1 MGIPED
7 QSREY
12 NGRYGFCIGTR
23 TESVQ
28 HETAPVEVIGCS
40 LDKNLTEN
48 SPQKNGSVKR
58 STRISGFTAICV
70 LISSVVGTGIFTT
83 TGFMARDVGSP
94 WLILALW
101 GGGALLALMGA
112 MCYSEL
118 GAAFPSVGGDY
129 IYLREA
135 YHPFVA
141 FLSGWASF
149 TIGFGAAIAAGAMGF
164 ASYVLQLVPSE
175 ADSTIQLKGVALAL
189 IWSLTAVHVAGVGPG
204 GLLQQ
209 ILTVLKIGAILL
221 LIAGAFTVG
230 HGDWQHFVM
239 TSTTPDVGPGALVV
253 SFIFVTYAY
262 SGWNAAGYIA
272 GEITNPTR
280 SIPRTMIG
288 GTLMVGALYA
298 VLNLVY
304 FYALPIHILATPP
317 LLPVAEKAAVEMFG
331 PTAAHFVTILLCISI
346 AGAVSAMIW
355 TGPRVYYAMAQDG
368 FLPGIFSDS
377 ERNQVAPVR
386 SIILQSLWV
395 TVLVLSGSFEQLLIY
410 SGLIIT
416 AFTALTVGAVIIL
429 RQRRPQLVRP
439 YQVPFYPVL
448 PVCYVLI
455 AGVIMIVLSMEKPI
469 EAFWA
474 CLTLSAGIPLYFL
487 MKKHV

>member
-1 MGIPED
+1 
-7 QSREY
+7 
-12 NGRYGFCIGTR
+12 
-23 TESVQ
+23 
-28 HETAPVEVIGCS
+28 
-40 LDKNLTEN
+40 LDKNLTEGPPKQTD
-48 SPQKNGSVKR
+48 SPESSR
-58 STRISGFTAICV
+58 RISGFTATCV
-70 LISSVVGTGIFTT
+70 LVSSVVGTGIFTS
-83 TGFMARDVGSP
+83 TGFMARDIGDP
-94 WLILALW
+94 WLILLLW
-101 GGGALLALMGA
+101 GGGALLALTGA

-118 GAAFPSVGGDY
+118 GAAFPWVGGDY
-129 IYLREA
+129 VYLREA

-149 TIGFGAAIAAGAMGF
+149 TVGFGAAIAAGAMGF
-164 ASYVLQLVPSE
+164 SSYVLQLVPSE
-175 ADSTIQLKGVALAL
+175 ADSILQVKGFALAL
-189 IWSLTAVHVAGVGPG
+189 IWSLTVVHVAGVGPG
-204 GLLQQ
+204 GVLQQ

-221 LIAGAFTVG
+221 LIVGAFTVG
-230 HGDWQHFVM
+230 HGDWQHLVM

-288 GTLMVGALYA
+288 GTLLVGALY
-298 VLNLVY
+298 VVMNLVY
-304 FYALPIHILATPP
+304 FYALPVHALAEPP
-317 LLPVAEKAAVEMFG
+317 LMPVAEKAAVGMFG
-331 PTAAHFVTILLCISI
+331 PAAAHFVTILLCISI
-346 AGAVSAMIW
+346 AGTVSAMIW

-368 FLPGIFSDS
+368 FLPGFFSDT
-377 ERNQVAPVR
+377 ENNHGTPVR

-395 TVLVLSGSFEQLLIY
+395 TVLVLSGSFEQLVIY

-416 AFTALTVGAVIIL
+416 AFTAITVGAVIIL

-439 YQVPFYPVL
+439 YRVPFYPVL

-455 AGVIMIVLSMEKPI
+455 AGVIMMFLSVEKPV
-469 EAFWA
+469 ETFWA

-487 MKKHV
+487 MRKHVGNYGNDRSG

>member
-1 MGIPED
+1 
-7 QSREY
+7 
-12 NGRYGFCIGTR
+12 
-23 TESVQ
+23 
-28 HETAPVEVIGCS
+28 
-40 LDKNLTEN
+40 
-48 SPQKNGSVKR
+48 
-58 STRISGFTAICV
+58 V
-70 LISSVVGTGIFTT
+70 LVSSVVGTGIFTS
-83 TGFMARDVGSP
+83 TGFMARDIGDP
-94 WLILALW
+94 WLILLLW
-101 GGGALLALMGA
+101 GGGALLALTGA

-118 GAAFPSVGGDY
+118 GAAFPWVGGDY
-129 IYLREA
+129 VYLREA

-175 ADSTIQLKGVALAL
+175 ADSTLQIKAVALAL
-189 IWSLTAVHVAGVGPG
+189 IWSLTVVHVAGVGPG

-230 HGDWQHFVM
+230 DGDWQHVVM
-239 TSTTPDVGPGALVV
+239 TSGKPDVGPGALVV

-272 GEITNPTR
+272 GEMINPTR

-288 GTLMVGALYA
+288 GTLLVGALYV

-304 FYALPIHILATPP
+304 FYALPIHALAAPP
-317 LLPVAEKAAVEMFG
+317 LMPVAEKAAVGMFG
-331 PTAAHFVTILLCISI
+331 STAAYFVTILLCISI

-355 TGPRVYYAMAQDG
+355 TGPRIYYAMARDG
-368 FLPGIFSDS
+368 FLPGFFSDT
-377 ERNQVAPVR
+377 EHNHGTPIR

-395 TVLVLSGSFEQLLIY
+395 TVLVLSGSFEQLVIY

-416 AFTALTVGAVIIL
+416 VFTALTVGAVMIL

-439 YQVPFYPVL
+439 YHVPFYPVL
-448 PVCYVLI
+448 PVCYVLV
-455 AGVIMIVLSMEKPI
+455 AGVIMIFLGVEKPV
-469 EAFWA
+469 ETFWA
-474 CLTLSAGIPLYFL
+474 CVTLSAGIPLYIL
-487 MKKHV
+487 MRKNIRKPGVT